1 MVRRRL
7 TFFSAANIFPVR
19 SSKSILSLSSILS
32 SLSFSSLNQHLTI
45 LKRDIITHFIDYIL
59 RQPLS
64 VSLDSFDDTEH
75 SISLI
80 PALPNN
86 EDKSTRVENLSR
98 IFSFLFS
105 RLFPLLPSS
114 VSSSFPQSL
123 FKPMTTALLNVL
135 LIPSLPSSFG
145 LLPPFIQLAK
155 RSVVFEANLVTRL
168 EGSST
173 AELPV
178 RTWVDGL
185 AVHYEKQRRLEL
197 LGNCR
202 TIILSQEDSK
212 GHFTFEIEV
221 HSESA
226 EINVVSVQSDIIKNA
241 VDNSVNALGFDDEVK
256 RSTPAS
262 GEKPQVQEPP
272 SLQREEIDYQDDAW
286 GFDNQEMPEQP
297 LAGLEKSTLTP
308 TDITSEDG
316 DIGWEFDE
324 DDDIPA
330 ESPQPDETA
339 APRTSE
345 GEVKKEFD
353 SDEAWGWNDDTG
365 ATGGDSNWDDDPWGD
380 PSTVQEDVIE
390 NHVASKTASQLEKL
404 VNKAKK
410 PVNGLPE
417 SAPSIPMAL
426 QPPSSNLQNVNGTQH
441 HPEDIRRKSA
451 VSAKDQMEPKRDIFI
466 KERFTVSDKAKRIV
480 KAVQN
485 LIEEC
490 KQLQASSLFPL
501 YPQTAS
507 SSSNQPG
514 AILSQ
519 TSVSF
524 VDLYIALYPVKFD
537 KDLSQST
544 QKGMLFSNSCLYLAH
559 EVEGIGKSLGRS
571 GGFDGLKE
579 KLEECGRN
587 LTILS
592 MSWYEQVVVGPLE
605 FLVLSPVDIL

>member
-1 MVRRRL
+1 
-7 TFFSAANIFPVR
+7 
-19 SSKSILSLSSILS
+19 
-32 SLSFSSLNQHLTI
+32 
-45 LKRDIITHFIDYIL
+45 
-59 RQPLS
+59 
-64 VSLDSFDDTEH
+64 
-75 SISLI
+75 
-80 PALPNN
+80 
-86 EDKSTRVENLSR
+86 
-98 IFSFLFS
+98 
-105 RLFPLLPSS
+105 
-114 VSSSFPQSL
+114 
-123 FKPMTTALLNVL
+123 MTTALLNVL

-145 LLPPFIQLAK
+145 LLPPFIKLAK
-155 RSVVFEANLVTRL
+155 RSVVFETDLVTRL

-178 RTWVDGL
+178 RTWIDGL
-185 AVHYEKQRRLEL
+185 AVHFEKQRRLEL
-197 LGNCR
+197 LSNCR

-212 GHFTFEIEV
+212 DHFTFEIEV

-226 EINVVSVQSDIIKNA
+226 ETNAVSVQSDMIKNA
-241 VDNSVNALGFDDEVK
+241 VDNSVNTLGFDNEVK
-256 RSTPAS
+256 RSTPAF
-262 GEKPQVQEPP
+262 GEKPQAQEPP

-286 GFDNQEMPEQP
+286 GFDNQEMPEQ
-297 LAGLEKSTLTP
+297 LQAGLEKSTLTP

-324 DDDIPA
+324 DDNIPA

-345 GEVKKEFD
+345 GEVKKELD

-365 ATGGDSNWDDDPWGD
+365 AMGGDSSWNDDPWAD
-380 PSTVQEDVIE
+380 ASTVQENVIE
-390 NHVASKTASQLEKL
+390 NHVAPKTASRLEKL
-404 VNKAKK
+404 ANKAKK
-410 PVNGLPE
+410 PVNGLSE
-417 SAPSIPMAL
+417 SASSIPMAL
-426 QPPSSNLQNVNGTQH
+426 HPPSSNPQNVNGTQH
-441 HPEDIRRKSA
+441 PLEDIQQKSA
-451 VSAKDQMEPKRDIFI
+451 VPAKHPMEPRRDILI
-466 KERFTVSDKAKRIV
+466 KERFTVSNKAKRIV

-537 KDLSQST
+537 KDLSQSA

-579 KLEECGRN
+579 KLEESGRN

-592 MSWYEQVVVGPLE
+592 ISWYEQVVVGYVESLI
-605 FLVLSPVDIL
+605 LSSVDIL

>member
-1 MVRRRL
+1 LR
-7 TFFSAANIFPVR
+7 
-19 SSKSILSLSSILS
+19 
-32 SLSFSSLNQHLTI
+32 
-45 LKRDIITHFIDYIL
+45 RDIITHFIEYIL
-59 RQPLS
+59 RQPLL
-64 VSLDSFDDTEH
+64 VSPDSFDDTEH

-80 PALPNN
+80 PTLLNN
-86 EDKSTRVENLSR
+86 EDKSTRVENLSQ
-98 IFSFLFS
+98 IFSFLSS

-145 LLPPFIQLAK
+145 LLAPFIELAK
-155 RSVVFEANLVTRL
+155 RSVALEADLATRL
-168 EGSST
+168 ESNST

-197 LGNCR
+197 LGHCR

-212 GHFTFEIEV
+212 DHFTFEIEV
-221 HSESA
+221 HPESA
-226 EINVVSVQSDIIKNA
+226 ETNVFVQSDMIKDA
-241 VDNSVNALGFDDEVK
+241 VDNSVNGLGFDK
-256 RSTPAS
+256 GIQRSTRAS
-262 GEKPQVQEPP
+262 GEKPQVEEPP
-272 SLQREEIDYQDDAW
+272 PLQRGEIDYQDDAW
-286 GFDNQEMPEQP
+286 GFDSQELPEMPEQP
-297 LAGLEKSTLTP
+297 LAGLEKSTRIP
-308 TDITSEDG
+308 TNITSEDG

-330 ESPQPDETA
+330 ESSQPDETA
-339 APRTSE
+339 APWTDE
-345 GEVKKEFD
+345 GEVQGEPD
-353 SDEAWGWNDDTG
+353 SDEAWGWNDDVG
-365 ATGGDSNWDDDPWGD
+365 PMGGESNWDDDPWAD
-380 PSTVQEDVIE
+380 ASTVQEDVIE
-390 NHVASKTASQLEKL
+390 NHVAPKTASRLEKL
-404 VNKAKK
+404 ANKAKK

-417 SAPSIPMAL
+417 SAPSISHRPL
-426 QPPSSNLQNVNGTQH
+426 SNRQNVNGTQH
-441 HPEDIRRKSA
+441 HPEDTWRKSA
-451 VSAKDQMEPKRDIFI
+451 VPAKHPIEPSRDIII
-466 KERFTVSDKAKRIV
+466 KERFTVSNKAKRIV

-514 AILSQ
+514 GILSQ

-524 VDLYIALYPVKFD
+524 VDLYIALYSVRFD
-537 KDLSQST
+537 KDLSQSA
-544 QKGMLFSNSCLYLAH
+544 QKGMLLANSCLYLAH
-559 EVEGIGKSLGRS
+559 QVEGIGRSLGRS

-579 KLEECGRN
+579 RLEECGRN

-592 MSWYEQVVVGPLE
+592 MSWYEQVVVGSVEL
-605 FLVLSPVDIL
+605 LVLSSVDIL

>member
-1 MVRRRL
+1 
-7 TFFSAANIFPVR
+7 
-19 SSKSILSLSSILS
+19 
-32 SLSFSSLNQHLTI
+32 
-45 LKRDIITHFIDYIL
+45 LKRDVLTHFIESIL

-64 VSLDSFDDTEH
+64 VSLDSFDDAGH

-145 LLPPFIQLAK
+145 LLPPFIKLAK
-155 RSVVFEANLVTRL
+155 RSVVFETDLVTRL

-178 RTWVDGL
+178 RTWIDGL

-197 LGNCR
+197 LSNCR

-212 GHFTFEIEV
+212 DHFTFEIEV

-226 EINVVSVQSDIIKNA
+226 ETNAVSVQSDMIKNA
-241 VDNSVNALGFDDEVK
+241 VDNSVNTLGFDNEVK
-256 RSTPAS
+256 RSTPAF
-262 GEKPQVQEPP
+262 GEKPQAQEPP

-286 GFDNQEMPEQP
+286 GFDNQEMPEQ
-297 LAGLEKSTLTP
+297 LQAGLEKSTLTP

-324 DDDIPA
+324 DDNIPA

-345 GEVKKEFD
+345 GEVKKELD

-365 ATGGDSNWDDDPWGD
+365 AMGGDSSWNDDPWAD
-380 PSTVQEDVIE
+380 ASTVQENVIE
-390 NHVASKTASQLEKL
+390 NHVAPKTASRLEKL
-404 VNKAKK
+404 ANKAKK
-410 PVNGLPE
+410 PVNGLSE
-417 SAPSIPMAL
+417 SASSIPMAL
-426 QPPSSNLQNVNGTQH
+426 HPPSSNPQNVNGTQH
-441 HPEDIRRKSA
+441 PLEDIQQKSA
-451 VSAKDQMEPKRDIFI
+451 VPAKHPMEPRRDILI
-466 KERFTVSDKAKRIV
+466 KERFTVSNKAKRIV

-537 KDLSQST
+537 KDLSQSA

-579 KLEECGRN
+579 KLEESGRN

-592 MSWYEQVVVGPLE
+592 ISWYEQVVVGYVESLI
-605 FLVLSPVDIL
+605 LSSVDIL